1 MQTAIQLGRGSFYLW
16 LHSAISEKEKNET
29 DPRGIIEKLKFG
41 KLREAGL
48 QVAKLHNKTPLLCLI
63 C

>member
-1 MQTAIQLGRGSFYLW
+1 MLC
-16 LHSAISEKEKNET
+16 SALSAVALCDFRKKSKTMKRI
-29 DPRGIIEKLKFG
+29 RGIIEKLKFG
-41 KLREAGL
+41 ELREAGL